1 MYNCDSCPYPA
12 RCDARGHCISGK
24 ARPEGESLPQP
35 KPMPVLTTAGMGTT
49 GVAKPILAK
58 VKTKKK
64 KAVK

>member
-1 MYNCDSCPYPA
+1 
-12 RCDARGHCISGK
+12 
-24 ARPEGESLPQP
+24 
-35 KPMPVLTTAGMGTT
+35 MPVLTTAGMGTT